1 MKHGERDQK
10 SSLGEKG
17 KVMMTNSHLAYMLVD
32 RLGVSLRFLSLHRR
46 SDDDRSDMYSVGYL
60 YSIGIFSISVKRL
73 KFLHRIARITWH
85 TLGTHLAHT
94 WHAWPYQ
101 TSFQTRWKVLY
112 HLLFAPII
120 KCSHYL
126 DCWHAKLSALGL

>member
-32 RLGVSLRFLSLHRR
+32 RLGVSLGFLSLHRR

-85 TLGTHLAHT
+85 TLGTHLARL
-94 WHAWPYQ
+94 ALPDFF
-101 TSFQTRWKVLY
+101 SNKVEGLVSSP
-112 HLLFAPII
+112 L
-120 KCSHYL
+120 CSHY
-126 DCWHAKLSALGL
+126 